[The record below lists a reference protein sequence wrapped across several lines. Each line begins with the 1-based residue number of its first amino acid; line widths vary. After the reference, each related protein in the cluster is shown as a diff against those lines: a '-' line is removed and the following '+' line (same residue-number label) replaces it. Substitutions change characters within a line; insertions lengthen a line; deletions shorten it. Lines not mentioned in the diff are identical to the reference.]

1 MDKTSLLILAG
12 GMGSRYR
19 GSKQIDTVGSG
30 NESLMEFAI
39 FDALKIGIR
48 KFVLIINSKFPEDY
62 KIRLRKIL
70 ENNDAELNFVIQQT
84 DTLIPERFHS
94 KLQNRK
100 KPLGTGHAVYCA
112 KDVIDGP
119 FLTINADDYYGR
131 QSFENAAE
139 LIKNHQISNQFFG
152 MTAFELQNTLSEN
165 GSVSRG
171 ICRLNADL
179 LESVEEFTSIQKIN
193 GQISGQNKKGESKE
207 LNQNDL
213 VSMNFWI
220 LDASFFRLAE
230 DELTEFLENTEDL
243 PKSEF
248 YLPSVIDKAIHQNRI
263 QVRVLKTSEKW
274 FGLTYRED
282 KENVIGEI
290 EAMQSKGIYPKKLWQ
305 E

>member
-30 NESLMEFAI
+30 NESLMEFAL

-48 KFVLIINSKFPEDY
+48 KFVLIINSEFPEDY
-62 KIRLRKIL
+62 KIRLQKVI
-70 ENNDAELNFVIQQT
+70 EANDAELNFVIQQP
-84 DTLIPERFHS
+84 DTLIPERYHS

-119 FLTINADDYYGR
+119 FVTINADDYYGR

-139 LIKNHQISNQFFG
+139 LIKNHQISDQFFG

-171 ICRLNADL
+171 ICRLNGEL
-179 LESVEEFTSIQKIN
+179 LESVEEFTSIQKFN
-193 GQISGQNKKGESKE
+193 NQISGQNKKRESKE

-220 LDASFFRLAE
+220 LDTSFFRLAE

-243 PKSEF
+243 SKSEF
-248 YLPSVIDKAIHQNRI
+248 YLPSVIDKAIRQNRI
-263 QVRVLKTSEKW
+263 RVRVLKTSEKW

>member
-48 KFVLIINSKFPEDY
+48 KFAVIINSEFPDDY
-62 KIRLRKIL
+62 KIKLQKIL
-70 ENNDAELNFVIQQT
+70 ENNGAELNFVVQEI
-84 DTLIPERFHS
+84 DTLTPERFHS

-112 KDVIDGP
+112 KNVIDGP
-119 FLTINADDYYGR
+119 FVTINADDYYGR
-131 QSFENAAE
+131 QSFENAAQ
-139 LIKNHQISNQFFG
+139 LIKNHQISEQFFG

-171 ICRLNADL
+171 ICRLNGEL

-193 GQISGQNKKGESKE
+193 DQISGQNEKGESKQ

-220 LDASFFRLAE
+220 LDDSFFRLAE
-230 DELTEFLENTEDL
+230 DELTEFLENTDDFS
-243 PKSEF
+243 KSEF

-263 QVRVLKTSEKW
+263 RVRVLKTSEKW

-282 KENVIGEI
+282 KENVVKEI
-290 EAMQSKGIYPKKLWQ
+290 EAMQSTGIYPKKLWQ
-305 E
+305 K

>member
-1 MDKTSLLILAG
+1 MDKTSLLLLAG

-30 NESLMEFAI
+30 NESLMEFAL

-48 KFVLIINSKFPEDY
+48 KFVVIINSEFPEDY
-62 KIRLRKIL
+62 KIRLQKIL
-70 ENNDAELNFVIQQT
+70 ENNDAELNFVVQQV

-112 KDVIDGP
+112 KNVINGP
-119 FLTINADDYYGR
+119 FVTINADDYYGR

-171 ICRLNADL
+171 ICRLNGEL
-179 LESVEEFTSIQKIN
+179 LESVEEFTSIQKFN
-193 GQISGQNKKGESKE
+193 NQISGQNEKGESKE

-243 PKSEF
+243 SKSEF
-248 YLPSVIDKAIHQNRI
+248 YLPSVIDKAIHQKRI
-263 QVRVLKTSEKW
+263 RVRVLKTSEKW

-282 KENVIGEI
+282 KENVVKEI
-290 EAMQSKGIYPKKLWQ
+290 ESMQSTGIYPKKLWQ
-305 E
+305 K

>member
-30 NESLMEFAI
+30 NESLMEFAL
-39 FDALKIGIR
+39 FDALRIGIR

-70 ENNDAELNFVIQQT
+70 ENNDAELSFIVQQP
-84 DTLIPERFHS
+84 DTLIPERYHS

-119 FLTINADDYYGR
+119 FVTINADDYYGR

-171 ICRLNADL
+171 ICRLNDEL
-179 LESVEEFTSIQKIN
+179 LKSVEEFTSIQKIDH
-193 GQISGQNKKGESKE
+193 QISGQNEKGESKE

-220 LDASFFRLAE
+220 LDTSFFRLAE
-230 DELTEFLENTEDL
+230 DELTEFLENTKDL
-243 PKSEF
+243 SKSEF
-248 YLPSVIDKAIHQNRI
+248 FLPSVIDKAIHQNRI

>member
-30 NESLMEFAI
+30 NESLMEFAL

-48 KFVLIINSKFPEDY
+48 KFVVIINSEFPEDY
-62 KIRLRKIL
+62 KIKLQKIL
-70 ENNDAELNFVIQQT
+70 ENNGAELNFVVQKI

-119 FLTINADDYYGR
+119 FVTINADDYYGR

-139 LIKNHQISNQFFG
+139 LIKNHQISDRSFG

-193 GQISGQNKKGESKE
+193 DQISGQNEKGESKK

-220 LDASFFRLAE
+220 LDDSFFRLAE
-230 DELTEFLENTEDL
+230 DELTEFLENTDDFS
-243 PKSEF
+243 KSEF
-248 YLPSVIDKAIHQNRI
+248 YLPSVIDKAIHQNRVR
-263 QVRVLKTSEKW
+263 VRVLKTSEKW

-282 KENVIGEI
+282 KENVVKEI
-290 EAMQSKGIYPKKLWQ
+290 ESMQSTGIYPKKLWQ
-305 E
+305 K

>member
-30 NESLMEFAI
+30 NERLMEFAI

-62 KIRLRKIL
+62 KIKLQKIL
-70 ENNDAELNFVIQQT
+70 ENNGAELNFVVQKI

-112 KDVIDGP
+112 KNVINGP
-119 FLTINADDYYGR
+119 FVTINADDYYGR

-171 ICRLNADL
+171 ICRLNGDL

-193 GQISGQNKKGESKE
+193 DQISGQNEKGESKK

-220 LDASFFRLAE
+220 LDDSFFRLAE
-230 DELTEFLENTEDL
+230 DELTEFLENTDDFS
-243 PKSEF
+243 KSEF
-248 YLPSVIDKAIHQNRI
+248 YLPSVIDKAIHQNRVR
-263 QVRVLKTSEKW
+263 VRVLKTSEKW

-282 KENVIGEI
+282 KENVVKEI
-290 EAMQSKGIYPKKLWQ
+290 ESMQSTGIYPKKLWQ
-305 E
+305 K

>member
-1 MDKTSLLILAG
+1 MNNTTLLILAG

-19 GSKQIDTVGSG
+19 GSKQIDKVGSG
-30 NESLMEFAI
+30 NESLMEFAL
-39 FDALKIGIR
+39 FDALSIGIR

-62 KIRLRKIL
+62 KIRLQKIL
-70 ENNDAELNFVIQQT
+70 ENNDAELNFIIQKV

-94 KLQNRK
+94 KLKNRK

-112 KDVIDGP
+112 SNLIDGP
-119 FLTINADDYYGR
+119 FVTINADDYYGR

-139 LIKNHQISNQFFG
+139 LIKNHQISDQPFG

-171 ICRLNADL
+171 ICRLNDEL
-179 LESVEEFTSIQKIN
+179 LKSVEEFTSIQKIN
-193 GQISGQNKKGESKE
+193 DQISGLNEKGESKN

-230 DELTEFLENTEDL
+230 VELIEFLENTKDL
-243 PKSEF
+243 SKSEF

-263 QVRVLKTSEKW
+263 RVRVLKTSEKW

-282 KENVIGEI
+282 KENVIKEI
-290 EAMQSKGIYPKKLWQ
+290 ETMQSKGIYPKRLWQ
-305 E
+305 K

>member
-30 NESLMEFAI
+30 NESLMEFAL

-48 KFVLIINSKFPEDY
+48 KFVLIINSEFPEDY
-62 KIRLRKIL
+62 KIRLQKVI
-70 ENNDAELNFVIQQT
+70 EANDAELNFVIQQP
-84 DTLIPERFHS
+84 DTLIPERYHS

-119 FLTINADDYYGR
+119 FVTINADDYYGR

-139 LIKNHQISNQFFG
+139 LIKNHQISDQFFG

-171 ICRLNADL
+171 ICRLNGEL
-179 LESVEEFTSIQKIN
+179 LESVEEFTSIQKFN
-193 GQISGQNKKGESKE
+193 NQISGQNKKGESKE

-220 LDASFFRLAE
+220 LDTSFFRLAE

-243 PKSEF
+243 SKSEF
-248 YLPSVIDKAIHQNRI
+248 YLPSVIDKAIRQNRI
-263 QVRVLKTSEKW
+263 RVRVLKTSEKW